1 MRCLELKSTKQSNYI
16 FTDEPLEYL
25 ISTGLHCIHKDYV
38 EYLTGNRVEEVRQAT
53 PTKRDYKIGIIVP
66 NYNYGEWID
75 KCLTSI
81 MNQTYKNYEVIFV
94 DDCSE
99 DDSVRIA
106 KSFKDKMNIKVI
118 ELKQKRYNG
127 GARNEG
133 YLHLSNDVEYVWYV
147 DSDDWLK
154 DDRVL
159 EEINDK
165 LQGSPDVLFVG
176 LAVDINGIETSYYIQ
191 NYFDRYQAIEGW
203 SGSSGKVIKKELA
216 TSQKCLYQEGTLK
229 EDRTQHYKVCL
240 NMKSFKCLPEVVYIW
255 NKNNTKSVTTE
266 RNAKWKS
273 DTIRNYAD
281 AVEIYELYK
290 GKDVRMDKILMN
302 RVVNCKNELEINGDS
317 QQ

>member
-1 MRCLELKSTKQSNYI
+1 MKSNSYI

-38 EYLTGNRVEEVRQAT
+38 EYITGQKLDTIKQVT
-53 PTKRDYKIGIIVP
+53 PSKRDYKIGIIIP

-75 KCLTSI
+75 KCLTSLV
-81 MNQTYKNYEVIFV
+81 NQTYKNFEIIFI
-94 DDCSE
+94 DDMST
-99 DDSVRIA
+99 DNSVEIA
-106 KSFKDKMNIKVI
+106 ESYKDKLDIKVI
-118 ELKQKRYNG
+118 RLKQKRYNG

-133 YLHLSNDVEYVWYV
+133 YLYLSNDTEYVWYV
-147 DSDDWLK
+147 DSDDY
-154 DDRVL
+154 VTENAL
-159 EEINDK
+159 EVINNN

-176 LAVDINGIETSYYIQ
+176 LKVEQNGIIRGYFNQVYYTK
-191 NYFDRYQAIEGW
+191 YDAIEGW

-216 TSQKCLYQEGTLK
+216 TSQLYQEGTLK
-229 EDRTQHYKVCL
+229 EDRTHHYKVCL
-240 NMKSFKCLPEVVYIW
+240 NMKSFKCTNEMIYIW

-281 AVEIYELYK
+281 AVEMYELYK
-290 GKDVRMDKILMN
+290 GKDIRMDKILMN
-302 RVVNCKNELEINGDS
+302 RVVNCKNEIDTKKDG

>member
-1 MRCLELKSTKQSNYI
+1 MELKSNNYI

-38 EYLTGNRVEEVRQAT
+38 EYITGERITEINQVK
-53 PTKRDYKIGIIVP
+53 PSKRNYKIGIIIP
-66 NYNYGEWID
+66 NYNYSEWIN
-75 KCLTSI
+75 KCLTSLV
-81 MNQTYKNYEVIFV
+81 NQTYKNFEIIFI
-94 DDCSE
+94 DDMSTDNSIE
-99 DDSVRIA
+99 IA
-106 KSFKDKMNIKVI
+106 ESYKDKLDIKIVK
-118 ELKQKRYNG
+118 LRQKRYNG

-133 YLHLSNDVEYVWYV
+133 YLYLSEDTEYVWYI
-147 DSDDWLK
+147 DSDDY
-154 DDRVL
+154 VTENAL
-159 EEINDK
+159 EIINNN

-176 LAVDINGIETSYYIQ
+176 LKVEQNGIIRGYYNQ
-191 NYFDRYQAIEGW
+191 VYYNKYEAIEGW

-216 TSQKCLYQEGTLK
+216 LKCLYQEGTLK

-240 NMKSFKCLPEVVYIW
+240 NMKSFKCTNEMIYIW

-281 AVEIYELYK
+281 AIEMYELYK
-290 GKDVRMDKILMN
+290 GQDVRMDTILMN
-302 RVVNCKNELEINGDS
+302 RVVNCKNEIDTKKDG